1 MHHTLKFISVLTLL
15 LGTYVAYF
23 FPTRDIND
31 PEFNLCN
38 ITKFKDSWGTG
49 QSGQK

>member
-1 MHHTLKFISVLTLL
+1 MHHTLIFTSVLALL

-23 FPTRDIND
+23 FPTIDIND

-38 ITKFKDSWGTG
+38 ITKFKYSWGTG